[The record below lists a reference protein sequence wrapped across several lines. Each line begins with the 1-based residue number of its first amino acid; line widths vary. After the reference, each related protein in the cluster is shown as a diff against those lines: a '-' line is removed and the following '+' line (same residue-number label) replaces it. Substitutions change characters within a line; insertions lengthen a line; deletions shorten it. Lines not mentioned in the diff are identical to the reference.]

1 MLFIHLFFVLTQIL
15 FYYYSRIYICRC
27 VIIEES
33 SPSIETIFATYE
45 CEVCSCIFTTKKD
58 FLLHHI
64 GKSENMFV
72 CCKCNEKFKLSDK
85 LYEHYEEHKNENI
98 YIYEEEVTID
108 LDETIEFE
116 HEYTENVEAVMNIPD
131 NDCTNEVY
139 ILDDTQCANEV
150 IIEEEEDDDE
160 EELLER
166 TTSSTKSND
175 NYTIVQM
182 EHGYMLPSVFKG
194 QLESRPRQ
202 KKKDIVVQ
210 EPNETSFI
218 KIEPTTSKMVQQ
230 KGRIQ
235 SRRRH
240 EIPDFSASDYVQL
253 KPNEDVDMPHFK
265 CLRCEQLFI
274 NKFVF
279 FRHIEKG
286 KCFIN
291 RCDACMATFDKN
303 SDFYDHYIENHTDR
317 AICNFCFRTF
327 MYEKNVKEHMLR
339 HLDQFRHRCEECN
352 KGFYTIREYR
362 NHYKNR
368 HMGIR
373 HQCDVCGRSFAD
385 EYYFKRHMTT
395 HTDVVVNIDGNI
407 NPVLNFT

>member
-1 MLFIHLFFVLTQIL
+1 M
-15 FYYYSRIYICRC
+15 
-27 VIIEES
+27 
-33 SPSIETIFATYE
+33 
-45 CEVCSCIFTTKKD
+45 
-58 FLLHHI
+58 
-64 GKSENMFV
+64 
-72 CCKCNEKFKLSDK
+72 CCKCNENFQTSNELFI
-85 LYEHYEEHKNENI
+85 HHEEHKNDN
-98 YIYEEEVTID
+98 YYAYEEEVIGDQID
-108 LDETIEFE
+108 LEDNLEFE

-131 NDCTNEVY
+131 TNDNSPNEVY
-139 ILDDTQCANEV
+139 ILDDIQCSNEV
-150 IIEEEEDDDE
+150 IIEEDTIIE
-160 EELLER
+160 
-166 TTSSTKSND
+166 KSMSPIKANN

-202 KKKDIVVQ
+202 KKSEITIDDETNI
-210 EPNETSFI
+210 ETSYI
-218 KIEPTTSKMVQQ
+218 RIEPTTSSHKIVQQ
-230 KGRIQ
+230 KARIQ
-235 SRRRH
+235 NRRRH
-240 EIPDFSASDYVQL
+240 EVPDFSATDYVQL
-253 KPNEDVDMPHFK
+253 KPNEDVDIPHFK

-291 RCDACMATFDKN
+291 RCDVCPATFDKN
-303 SDFYDHYIENHTDR
+303 SDFYDHYVESHTDR

-373 HQCDVCGRSFAD
+373 HQCDVCARSFAD
-385 EYYFKRHMTT
+385 EYYFKRHIAT
-395 HTDVVVNIDGNI
+395 HAKLVIEVDDNI
-407 NPVLNFT
+407 NPIVNFN